1 MNKDII
7 KGFFD
12 WDRRIN
18 RINAVVTPIS
28 TGFLLLLNYFKL
40 IPQQISFINYILL
53 FVYLGLYTSFFITV
67 VLYQQKKQTE
77 ANLKRLQEDIE
88 KLKSS

>member
-7 KGFFD
+7 KSFFN
-12 WDRRIN
+12 WDRRVN
-18 RINAVVTPIS
+18 RINAIVTPVS

-40 IPQQISFINYILL
+40 IPQQISFLNYIIL
-53 FVYLGLYTSFFITV
+53 FIYLSLYASLFITI

-77 ANLKRLQEDIE
+77 TNLKRLQEDME
-88 KLKSS
+88 KLKSN